1 MRPLAK
7 RPSNRFPT
15 ASGARND
22 PFVSMYLLPL
32 EVLLSFFA
40 AAIALALAPGPDNLF
55 VLTQSLQHGRA
66 AGWCITLGLCSGL
79 VLHTSAVALGLAA
92 VLQKTPLALNVI
104 QSVGALYLL
113 YLARS
118 TWRAKE
124 QALHSAS
131 ETGVRF
137 GALYRRGV
145 FMNATNPKV
154 ALFFLAFLPQFTDPM
169 RGALSVQ
176 MGLLGFVFITATLL
190 VFGGI
195 ALLAGTVGAWL
206 ARTPHAQRTIH
217 RIAACVFGALALRLL
232 FTMEHP

>member
-1 MRPLAK
+1 
-7 RPSNRFPT
+7 
-15 ASGARND
+15 
-22 PFVSMYLLPL
+22 MYLLPL
-32 EVLLSFFA
+32 EVLLPFFA

-79 VLHTSAVALGLAA
+79 ILHTSAVALGLAA
-92 VLQKTPLALNVI
+92 VLQKTPLALNAI
-104 QSVGALYLL
+104 QTAGALYLL
-113 YLARS
+113 YLAHS
-118 TWRAKE
+118 AWRATE

-131 ETGVRF
+131 GASNRPD
-137 GALYRRGV
+137 ALYWRGV

-154 ALFFLAFLPQFTDPM
+154 ALFFLAFLPHFTDPT

-176 MGLLGFVFITATLL
+176 MGQLGLVFITATLI

-195 ALLAGTVGAWL
+195 ALLAGTVGSWL

-217 RIAACVFGALALRLL
+217 RIAACIFVGLALRLL
-232 FTMEHP
+232 FTTK